1 MNAKFVIG
9 QEVHTITIRSGVKV
23 REHATV
29 SKKTYRVRV
38 AELRYSVVHKANVWH
53 YMVGKGST
61 WRSEDE
67 LIAAEAETTQ
77 TTTED
82 TMTLTTGTTVNIGP
96 KDSNNRAHRITNIE
110 TIHPTARGNRKVT
123 LVRINDGT
131 TWTTTIKPTAKRV
144 TWNARMNRVI
154 TDAEREQSI
163 QQEALKIIGR
173 EGEIDSTRI
182 NHSTLYRLSAKGLV
196 YVSRHYPNGTYDV
209 ALTTH
214 GRDLIDTDHTDNS
227 AQESD
232 TITVGDIAHEYGISI
247 QETTTAL
254 GDETLT
260 EDDGV
265 DAIQARDILN
275 RQRIQVGQ
283 TWTNNQHATD
293 HEVIEYVGDGGWGMR
308 GPVGNVYV
316 LTDANLRSMYTLK
329 TTN

>member
-1 MNAKFVIG
+1 
-9 QEVHTITIRSGVKV
+9 
-23 REHATV
+23 
-29 SKKTYRVRV
+29 
-38 AELRYSVVHKANVWH
+38 
-53 YMVGKGST
+53 
-61 WRSEDE
+61 
-67 LIAAEAETTQ
+67 
-77 TTTED
+77 
-82 TMTLTTGTTVNIGP
+82 MTLTTGTTVNIGP
-96 KDSNNRAHRITNIE
+96 KGSNNRAHRITNIE
-110 TIHPTARGNRKVT
+110 TIRATAQGDRKVT
-123 LVRINDGT
+123 LVRINDRT
-131 TWTTTIKPTAKRV
+131 TWTTTIKPTAKRI

-163 QQEALKIIGR
+163 EQEALKIIHH

-232 TITVGDIAHEYGISI
+232 TITVGDLAHEYGISI
-247 QETTTAL
+247 QGTTTAL
-254 GDETLT
+254 GDDTLT

-283 TWTNNQHATD
+283 TWTNNDYDSD
-293 HEVIEYVGDGGWGMR
+293 HEVTAYEGNGYWEMNGPGGHHTISDF
-308 GPVGNVYV
+308 Y
-316 LTDANLRSMYTLK
+316 LRAMYTLK